1 MAGLG
6 SSNVCKRVIVVVVV
20 VVLMAGVVTRV
31 VSLMLDLLRR
41 IFLFVASGIRI
52 VKQNADRSAIEKLKN
67 NWSYSLFAI
76 DNSFFSSLTC
86 HAPIPFIGRHVF
98 GHQSSHRSL
107 RRFMDSIDSL
117 DSTLVHK
124 NARKR
129 LDYSQQD

>member
-6 SSNVCKRVIVVVVV
+6 SSNVCKRVIVVV

-98 GHQSSHRSL
+98 GHQSSHHRSL
-107 RRFMDSIDSL
+107 RRSMDSIDSL

-129 LDYSQQD
+129 LDYSQD